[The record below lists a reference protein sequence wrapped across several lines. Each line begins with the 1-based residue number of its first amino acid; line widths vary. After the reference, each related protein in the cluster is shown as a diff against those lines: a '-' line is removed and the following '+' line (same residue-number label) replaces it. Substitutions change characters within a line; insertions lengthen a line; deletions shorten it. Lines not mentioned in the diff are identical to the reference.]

1 MIEGKGLS
9 VNAALLEPVVLKTSI
24 WGEICCGL
32 LCCFVL
38 QQHGTLQAVNKAQ
51 VL

>member
-1 MIEGKGLS
+1 VIDGKGLS
-9 VNAALLEPVVLKTSI
+9 VKAALLGPVVLKTLI

-38 QQHGTLQAVNKAQ
+38 QQHDALQAVNKAQ